1 MTSSIS
7 KNVRWIDEKKCIRIK
22 DIMTYWILSLFGI
35 SASSSAPS
43 FFFLN
48 LTLRIVNLRARLK
61 LIGKM
66 KRIYE
71 PFVPLC
77 PAETAPGR
85 ERVGQATV
93 RVEEEEDVGVD
104 RGVRHD

>member
-35 SASSSAPS
+35 SASSLAPS

-48 LTLRIVNLRARLK
+48 LTLRIVNLREKKKINWK
-61 LIGKM
+61 LEK
-66 KRIYE
+66 
-71 PFVPLC
+71 
-77 PAETAPGR
+77 
-85 ERVGQATV
+85 
-93 RVEEEEDVGVD
+93 
-104 RGVRHD
+104 